1 MEAELIAHL
10 RKMLPAH
17 PLLKLGPGDDA
28 AVLRVANLEECVVTV
43 DLLSDHVDFELSEVD
58 ARRVGRKLLAVN
70 LSDLAAM
77 ASRPLAAV
85 IALVLPR
92 AGGMRLAVELY
103 EGLLPL
109 AEQYGLII
117 AGGLP
122 HAIITIVT
130 SAFLH
135 GSLPHVGINMLFLW
149 VFGDNVEDR
158 MGHGRYL
165 LFYVTCAVAGSLAH
179 ALLTGFAD
187 TPLMGASGAIA
198 GVMGAYFVLFRLAQ
212 IRTLVIIIFF
222 PIVFD
227 LPAPI
232 FLVYW
237 FFLQLF
243 AGVGSIGIAHG
254 TAFWAHVGG
263 FAAGYFLVKRFA
275 QPLRPPPTRLIRPHV
290 VDMRIE

>member
-1 MEAELIAHL
+1 
-10 RKMLPAH
+10 MLP
-17 PLLKLGPGDDA
+17 
-28 AVLRVANLEECVVTV
+28 LRDNIRSKTFPVVNTAIIVVCSLVFLWQWLVAP
-43 DLLSDHVDFELSEVD
+43 DQ
-58 ARRVGRKLLAVN
+58 G
-70 LSDLAAM
+70 
-77 ASRPLAAV
+77 
-85 IALVLPR
+85 LVWAFVPR
-92 AGGMRLAVELY
+92 ALIS
-103 EGLLPL
+103 P
-109 AEQYGLII
+109 GLII

-122 HAIITIVT
+122 HAIITMVT

-158 MGHGRYL
+158 MGHWRYL
-165 LFYVTCAVAGSLAH
+165 LFYTGCAVAGSMAH
-179 ALLTGFAD
+179 ALLTGFSD
-187 TPLMGASGAIA
+187 MPLMGASGAIA
-198 GVMGAYFVLFRLAQ
+198 GIMGAYFVLFRLAQ
-212 IRTLVIIIFF
+212 IRTLVIIIVF

-243 AGVGSIGIAHG
+243 AGVGSIGLGSG

-275 QPLRPPPTRLIRPHV
+275 QPLRPPPNRLIRPRV
-290 VDMRIE
+290 VDLRVD